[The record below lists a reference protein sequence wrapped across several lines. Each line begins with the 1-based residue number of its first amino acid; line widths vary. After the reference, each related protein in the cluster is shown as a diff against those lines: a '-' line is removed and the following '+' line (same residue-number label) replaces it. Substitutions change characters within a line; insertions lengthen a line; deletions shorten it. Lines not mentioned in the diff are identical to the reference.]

1 MEQLAIEGNK
11 IQLNIIMKR
20 IKQSEI
26 KTYREQYWRENNGI
40 CPICQQTLDLKDA
53 VLDHRHSDGYIRNT
67 IHRFCNTF
75 ISHIEN
81 NQKRN
86 KISPEQLAN
95 ILANFEIYVNTHR
108 LVLHPTHRTPEEK
121 ALRAK
126 KRARAARAKRAKK

>member
-1 MEQLAIEGNK
+1 MIK
-11 IQLNIIMKR
+11 

-26 KTYREQYWRENNGI
+26 KTYREQYWKENNGI
-40 CPICQQTLDLKDA
+40 CPVCRHPVELKDA

-86 KISPEQLAN
+86 KISPSQLTN
-95 ILANFEIYVNTHR
+95 ILANFETYVRTHKP
-108 LVLHPTHRTPEEK
+108 VLHPTHRTPEEK
-121 ALRAK
+121 IERAK
-126 KRARAARAKRAKK
+126 KRARARRKK

>member
-1 MEQLAIEGNK
+1 M
-11 IQLNIIMKR
+11 LNDSVKDLVLLR

-26 KTYREQYWRENNGI
+26 KIYREQYWQENNGI
-40 CPICQQTLDLKDA
+40 CPVCQTPIELKDA

-86 KISPEQLAN
+86 KISPSQLTA
-95 ILANFEIYVNTHR
+95 ILANFESYIQAHKPI
-108 LVLHPTHRTPEEK
+108 LHPTHKTAEERK
-121 ALRAK
+121 EATKRRAK
-126 KRARAARAKRAKK
+126 KRRLRKPKV

>member
-1 MEQLAIEGNK
+1 
-11 IQLNIIMKR
+11 MKR

-26 KTYREQYWRENNGI
+26 KIYREEYWVENNKI
-40 CPICQQTLDLKDA
+40 CVICQHPLELKDA

-86 KISPEQLAN
+86 KITPSQLTN
-95 ILANFEIYVNTHR
+95 ILRNFENYVQAHKP
-108 LVLHPTHRTPEEK
+108 VLHPTHRTPEEK
-121 ALRAK
+121 LERAK
-126 KRARAARAKRAKK
+126 KRARARRAKK